1 MGVCVHGW
9 SVELHASIE
18 VEETS
23 LGSMKGAGVG
33 ESCLPEKKTKNK
45 NAYHDL

>member
-1 MGVCVHGW
+1 MGGCVHVW

-23 LGSMKGAGVG
+23 PGSMKKRGGG
-33 ESCLPEKKTKNK
+33 IMPTRKKTKNK
-45 NAYHDL
+45 NVYHDL